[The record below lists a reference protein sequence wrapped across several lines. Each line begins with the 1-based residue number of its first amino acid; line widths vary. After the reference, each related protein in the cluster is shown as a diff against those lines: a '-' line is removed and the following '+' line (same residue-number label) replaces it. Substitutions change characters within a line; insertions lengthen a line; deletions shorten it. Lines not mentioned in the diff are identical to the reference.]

1 MKTILTN
8 VVALVVCV
16 ALALGGLVW
25 LTKSDQTSWPDF
37 SAVAQNIEEPLAP
50 LVVSDFNRD
59 FGWRIGDIIPIQL
72 YLHQKPGTVVDLHSL
87 AVEGDFD
94 IVDPPTIVARD
105 FKDGSKDISVKFK
118 IQSMSP
124 AKKLTLK
131 VSMLYRQL
139 SNGDDKLISIPAF
152 EAFTSPTWD
161 GRDLIKDGKP
171 DFIQGY
177 HMLWTVLCIVCG
189 LAATYGA
196 LYLRRKFIDAV
207 VIEKKKDW
215 ETRRQTARREFD
227 EAWAR
232 FEAGEF
238 RIENYKA
245 IVRCLRKLFRI
256 ESKVRREIELEL
268 GSAHPYR
275 EQTLKIL
282 EITGKVLYEE
292 RALTRAEHNSIKDLF
307 DQIVPPTVA
316 AGESAGVSDKSTL

>member
-25 LTKSDQTSWPDF
+25 LTKSDQTTWPDF
-37 SAVAQNIEEPLAP
+37 NAVAQNAEDPLAP
-50 LVVSDFNRD
+50 RVVSVFDRD
-59 FGWRIGDIIPIQL
+59 FGWRIGDVLPIQL
-72 YLHQKPGTVVDLHSL
+72 YLQQKPGTVVDLHSL

-94 IVDPPTIVARD
+94 IVDPPTIITRD
-105 FKDGSKDISVKFK
+105 FKDGSKHISIQFK

-124 AKKLTLK
+124 AKKLNLK

-139 SNGDDKLISIPAF
+139 ANGDDKLISIPAF

-171 DFIQGY
+171 VFVQGQ
-177 HMLWTVLCIVCG
+177 HMLLT
-189 LAATYGA
+189 LAFILGGIACATTA
-196 LYLRRKFIDAV
+196 IFLRRKFITE
-207 VIEKKKDW
+207 IEIVEQKAW
-215 ETRRQTARREFD
+215 ETRRQIARREFD

-232 FEAGEF
+232 FEFGEY

-268 GSAHPYR
+268 GGAHPYR

-282 EITGKVLYEE
+282 DITGKVLYEE
-292 RALTRAEHNSIKDLF
+292 RVLTRDEHHSIKDLF
-307 DQIVPPTVA
+307 DQIVPPSVGHGEA
-316 AGESAGVSDKSTL
+316 AESTRENAN